1 MDHRF
6 NDWAFVTMIL
16 FYFSSLHHL
25 ELSLAGDVI
34 KGMKT
39 GTLFFFFFSKWKYL
53 TGKTGRKTKI
63 HGAANEHLQKTYNH
77 GMNLNGL

>member
-25 ELSLAGDVI
+25 ELSLAGDDI
-34 KGMKT
+34 KGMKM
-39 GTLFFFFFSKWKYL
+39 GTLFFFFFF
-53 TGKTGRKTKI
+53 
-63 HGAANEHLQKTYNH
+63 Q
-77 GMNLNGL
+77 NGNT

>member
-6 NDWAFVTMIL
+6 NDWAFVTVIL

-34 KGMKT
+34 KGMKM
-39 GTLFFFFFSKWKYL
+39 GTLFFFFFFKMEILNWKDWEKDKD
-53 TGKTGRKTKI
+53 TWGS
-63 HGAANEHLQKTYNH
+63 
-77 GMNLNGL
+77 